1 MDDQDE
7 LFSIELNG
15 FKEMIAIKNDEIGK
29 LLDRLR
35 KESYEHQKEKEDQD
49 R

>member
-1 MDDQDE
+1 
-7 LFSIELNG
+7 
-15 FKEMIAIKNDEIGK
+15 MIAIKNDEIAK

-35 KESYEHQKEKEDQD
+35 KESLEHQKEKEEQD